1 MSALLTILILAG
13 VVWFVLAMAGVR
25 SGSRR
30 EPMVSVTEFA
40 RAMTALDPTA
50 PPVRRP
56 APQRR

>member
-1 MSALLTILILAG
+1 MSALLALVILAG
-13 VVWFVLAMAGVR
+13 AAWFVLAMAGVR
-25 SGSRR
+25 PGSRR
-30 EPMVSVTEFA
+30 EPMDSVSEFA